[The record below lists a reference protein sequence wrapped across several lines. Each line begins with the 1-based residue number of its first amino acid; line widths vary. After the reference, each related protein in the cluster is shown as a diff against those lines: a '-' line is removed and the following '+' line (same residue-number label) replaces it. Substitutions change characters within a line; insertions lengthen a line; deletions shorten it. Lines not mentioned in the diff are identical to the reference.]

1 MKFNPFKI
9 CQVGIKPMMALV
21 FGMLFCASVAQAQ
34 TKPVSEDLL
43 ALDHRSCMAGCVPG
57 FGEQT
62 CKALCDCTAGEFRKE
77 LTFESHLDLR
87 AKLSR
92 NELTPALRA
101 FLDKVANYCT
111 AELDRQ
117 GIQVGQGVPTQD
129 PEKPGSP

>member
-1 MKFNPFKI
+1 MKASPFKI
-9 CQVGIKPMMALV
+9 SQVDIKLITALLL
-21 FGMLFCASVAQAQ
+21 GMLVCAPAAKAQ

-62 CKALCDCTAGEFRKE
+62 CKALCDCTASEFRKE

-92 NELTPALRA
+92 NELTPALRG

-117 GIQVGQGVPTQD
+117 GIQVGQGTSTKDAGKPDVP
-129 PEKPGSP
+129 